1 MSAAR
6 WQGGWWVRQERGSQ
20 MRIATMW
27 RYPVKSM
34 LGEPIAAGHLDAS
47 GLERD
52 RELALIDATTGLV
65 ATAKHPRLWRGLL
78 QFSAAVDGAEIVIKA
93 PTGWV
98 ATSDSAGIDDRLSDA
113 LGRPVRLTGER
124 PVAATV
130 ERPDP
135 EDVLAH
141 GVEAEVAAATL
152 EIGHGTPGTT
162 FVDYAPVH
170 LISSATVDGI
180 GTELVRYRP
189 NLVVETPEGTPAFVE
204 NDWVGRELRVGDE
217 VVLRVVLP
225 TPRCAVPTLEH
236 GPLGRAPHAV
246 RTLMTENRV
255 DVPGSGVLPCAG
267 CYAEVVRPGTVRVGD
282 RVTLDHP

>member
-1 MSAAR
+1 
-6 WQGGWWVRQERGSQ
+6 

-34 LGEPIAAGHLDAS
+34 LGEPMAAAQLDSA
-47 GLERD
+47 GLARD

-78 QFSAAVDGAEIVIKA
+78 QFSAAVDGPDVVINA
-93 PTGWV
+93 PAGWT
-98 ATSDSAGIDDRLSDA
+98 ATSHSPGIDDRLSAA
-113 LGRPVRLTGER
+113 LGRPVRLAGDR
-124 PVAATV
+124 PAAATV

-152 EIGHGTPGTT
+152 EIGQGTPGTT

-170 LISSATVDGI
+170 LISSATLDGV
-180 GTELVRYRP
+180 GAELVRYRP
-189 NLVVETPEGTPAFVE
+189 NLVVETPAGTAPFVE
-204 NDWVGRELRVGDE
+204 NGWVGRELRVGEE

-236 GPLGRAPHAV
+236 GSLGRAPHAV
-246 RTLMTENRV
+246 RTLLTENRV
-255 DVPGSGVLPCAG
+255 DVPGFGLLPCAG
-267 CYAEVVRPGTVRVGD
+267 CYAEVLRPGVVRVGD
-282 RVTLDHP
+282 RVMVD